1 MCKVVYAAKGYAV
14 GAGNAD
20 EVDFG
25 LLNWAGKGADRG
37 SENRDKKYS
46 ISFVSN

>member
-1 MCKVVYAAKGYAV
+1 MYEEGCTVNNYAV

-25 LLNWAGKGADRG
+25 LLNWAENGADGGEKQR
-37 SENRDKKYS
+37 
-46 ISFVSN
+46 